1 MSDVRTFPDI
11 TFVDADTAVIADEM
25 IRGYEEQTGRSLYPA
40 DPVRLLLNYAAA
52 VISQERAIINDSARM
67 NMPRFARGE
76 YLDSLCEIFRDVSR
90 LQAQPAQCT
99 VKFTLSEAR
108 PDDVIVPM
116 GTRITPDGTLMF
128 ATTGDIVIAAGN
140 MSGTVKAVCETP
152 GTVGNGFLAGQIK
165 SCVDLFPY
173 FGAVTNTDTSGG
185 GSDTETDEA
194 LYERMQESVEAYT
207 TAGPA
212 GAYIYHAKSASALIS
227 DVTAS
232 SPSAGV
238 VDIRVLLEGGVLPD
252 SELLGI
258 VSAALN
264 DDRIRPLT
272 DQVTVS
278 APTAVS
284 FDVAFTYYVSSDS
297 GMSLTAAAEAVD
309 RAVEDYIS
317 WQTAKIGRDINPSY
331 LIQLVMQAGVKRVE
345 VTSPVYTQLSSTQA
359 AQPGTKTISSGGYE
373 NE

>member
-1 MSDVRTFPDI
+1 MSDERTFPDI

-40 DPVRLLLNYAAA
+40 DPVRVLLNYAAA
-52 VISQERAIINDSARM
+52 AISQERTIINDNARM

-108 PDDVIVPM
+108 PDDIIVPS
-116 GTRITPDGTLMF
+116 GTRVTPDGTLMF
-128 ATTGDIVIAAGN
+128 ATTEDIVIAAGN

-185 GSDTETDEA
+185 GSDTESDTA

-212 GAYIYHAKSASALIS
+212 GAYKYHAKSASALIS

-238 VDIRVLLEGGVLPD
+238 VDIRVLLEGGELPGD
-252 SELLGI
+252 ELLGI

-278 APTAVS
+278 APTAKT
-284 FDVAFTYYVSSDS
+284 FDVDLTYYVGSDS
-297 GMSLTAAAEAVD
+297 GMSLTSAAEAVD
-309 RAVEDYIS
+309 KAVEEYIS

-331 LIQLVMQAGVKRVE
+331 LIQLVMQTGVKRVE
-345 VTSPVYTQLSSTQA
+345 VTSPVYAKLSDTEA
-359 AQPGTKTISSGGYE
+359 AQVGTKTISSGGYE

>member
-1 MSDVRTFPDI
+1 MSDERSFPDI
-11 TFVDADTAVIADEM
+11 TFVDADTSATADEM
-25 IRGYEEQTGRSLYPA
+25 IKQYEQLTGRSLYPA
-40 DPVRLLLNYAAA
+40 DPVRLLLNYAAT

-99 VKFTLSEAR
+99 VKFTISEIR
-108 PDDVIVPM
+108 PDDIIVPS

-128 ATTGDIVIAAGN
+128 ATAEDIVISAGN
-140 MSGTVKAVCETP
+140 ISGTVKAVCETP

-173 FGAVTNTDTSGG
+173 FGSVTNTDTSGG
-185 GSDTETDEA
+185 GSDTESDEA
-194 LYERMQESVEAYT
+194 LYERMRTSVEAYT
-207 TAGPA
+207 TAGPS

-238 VDIRVLLEGGVLPD
+238 VDIRVLCDGGTMPTT
-252 SELLGI
+252 ELLGI
-258 VSAALN
+258 VSDALN

-272 DQVTVS
+272 DSVVVS
-278 APTAVS
+278 APTAIS
-284 FDVAFTYYVSSDS
+284 FDVDITYYVESGS
-297 GMSLTAAAEAVD
+297 GMSLTAAAEAVEK
-309 RAVEDYIS
+309 AVDEYTT

-331 LIQLVMQAGVKRVE
+331 LISLVMKSGIKRVE
-345 VTSPVYTQLSSTQA
+345 VASPVFTQVSDTQA
-359 AQPGTKTISSGGYE
+359 AQLGSKTINAGGYE
-373 NE
+373 SE

>member
-1 MSDVRTFPDI
+1 MSDERTFPDI

-25 IRGYEEQTGRSLYPA
+25 IRGYEEQTGRTLYPA

-52 VISQERAIINDSARM
+52 RISHERAIINDSARM
-67 NMPRFARGE
+67 NMSRFARGE

-90 LQAQPAQCT
+90 LQAEPAHCT
-99 VKFTLSEAR
+99 IKFTISEAR
-108 PDDVIVPM
+108 TEAVIVPS
-116 GTRITPDGTLMF
+116 GTRVTPDGTLMF
-128 ATTGDIVIAAGN
+128 ATTEDIVIAAGDI
-140 MSGTVKAVCETP
+140 SGTVKAVCETP

-173 FGAVTNTDTSGG
+173 FSKAENTDVSGG
-185 GSDTETDEA
+185 GSDTETDPA
-194 LYERMQESVEAYT
+194 LYERMRSSVEAYT

-232 SPSAGV
+232 SPSAGI
-238 VDIRVLLEGGVLPD
+238 VDIRVLLEGGELPGD
-252 SELLGI
+252 EILDI

-264 DDRIRPLT
+264 DGRIRPLT

-278 APTAVS
+278 APTAKA
-284 FDVAFTYYVSSDS
+284 FDVDLTYYVSSDS
-297 GMSLTAAAEAVD
+297 GMSLTSAAAAVD
-309 RAVEDYIS
+309 KAVEDYIS

-331 LIQLVMQAGVKRVE
+331 LIQLVMQTGIKRVE
-345 VTSPVYTQLSSTQA
+345 VTSPVYTQVSRTEA
-359 AQPGTKTISSGGYE
+359 AQLGTKTISSGGYE